1 MTGSLPLPEAFS
13 QLQPFCRRWC
23 LADSN
28 ARSAARV
35 AASMIAI
42 TEFYDAITLHAESA
56 LEYLSHKQLGQ
67 LGEADGNLLKLLL
80 SLAEI
85 GPAVEWFGQPRVIDG
100 YEESKFPLVLTLDDT
115 AAQQPPGE
123 A

>member
-1 MTGSLPLPEAFS
+1 MTQPPPLPDAFS
-13 QLQPFCRRWC
+13 QLQPFCQRWC

-35 AASMIAI
+35 AAPMGEI
-42 TEFYDAITLHAESA
+42 TEFYDAVTAQAESA
-56 LEYLSHKQLGQ
+56 LEYLSHKQLGA
-67 LGEADGNLLKLLL
+67 LTEADGNLLKLLL

-100 YEESKFPLVLTLDDT
+100 YEESKFPLVLALDDT
-115 AAQQPPGE
+115 AAQQTPGE